1 MVLPPPARA
10 APRGGA
16 AGEARQAAAPLPP
29 RGEDA
34 GPSPTPTVP
43 EPTQEDPM
51 DQLGYVARP
60 PPLGRN
66 LERDGAGPPARRRAA
81 AAAGATILAF

>member
-1 MVLPPPARA
+1 
-10 APRGGA
+10 
-16 AGEARQAAAPLPP
+16 
-29 RGEDA
+29 
-34 GPSPTPTVP
+34 
-43 EPTQEDPM
+43 M
-51 DQLGYVARP
+51 DQLGDVARP